1 MDMPK
6 QILQLAALGVVGRAP
21 GLIVRVRPA
30 NPFEI
35 ATWAHC
41 PKDALRVLLDEDGRV
56 GANLDILPD
65 LPTGFF
71 ISSREWQR
79 AIKHSLGRVGR

>member
-1 MDMPK
+1 MDLPTD
-6 QILQLAALGVVGRAP
+6 IIQLAALGVIGRAP

-30 NPFEI
+30 NPFER
-35 ATWAHC
+35 ATWANC
-41 PKDALRVLLDEDGRV
+41 PKDGLRVLLDEDGRV
-56 GANLDILPD
+56 GANLDVSD

-79 AIKHSLGRVGR
+79 AIKQNLGRIGR